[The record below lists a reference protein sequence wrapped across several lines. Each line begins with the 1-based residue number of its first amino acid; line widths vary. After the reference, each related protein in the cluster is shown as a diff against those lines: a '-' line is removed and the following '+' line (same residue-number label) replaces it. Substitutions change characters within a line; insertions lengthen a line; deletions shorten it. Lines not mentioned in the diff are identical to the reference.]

1 MPNFN
6 IYFDFTVPGVI
17 PLTIIDAQSVHAEIM
32 SLVIDP
38 RLTTVLR
45 IRQEGVATR
54 ATASLS
60 SLAAEEPTVP
70 AQTSPLTGSGPQP
83 SASTQADQP
92 EQALPPDPPTA
103 EVFPGSDV
111 PDWTCEQFGLDTRSQ
126 YRVVDRAVA
135 SVGRHFV
142 PVEGNGIC
150 LFFAIQQFLAIPSEY
165 TNQHMR
171 REVVHHLATNMDL
184 YVEDLIPLVRGIY
197 GAGDPLTTPQSICS
211 YLQELLR
218 INFWADEI
226 VLRVLSLI
234 YNVTITV
241 IRGDS
246 GGEDRVRHSRDLSHV
261 DIVLLLAKG
270 AITLQL
276 VSPNAINSS

>member
-1 MPNFN
+1 M
-6 IYFDFTVPGVI
+6 
-17 PLTIIDAQSVHAEIM
+17 DAQLVHAEIM
-32 SLVIDP
+32 SLVVDP

-45 IRQEGVATR
+45 LRQEGEATR

-70 AQTSPLTGSGPQP
+70 AQTSPLTGSRPQP

-92 EQALPPDPPTA
+92 EQASPPDPPTA
-103 EVFPGSDV
+103 EVFPGSDA

-126 YRVVDRAVA
+126 YRVVDRTVA

-142 PVEGNGIC
+142 PVEGNGSC
-150 LFFAIQQFLAIPSEY
+150 LFFAVQRFLAIPLEY

-197 GAGDPLTTPQSICS
+197 GAGDPLTTSQSICS

-218 INFWADEI
+218 FNFWADEI

-246 GGEDRVRHSRDLSHV
+246 GREDRVRHSRDLSHV
-261 DIVLLLAKG
+261 DIVLLLAKRG
-270 AITLQL
+270 HY
-276 VSPNAINSS
+276 SPAGKSQCNQF

>member
-1 MPNFN
+1 M
-6 IYFDFTVPGVI
+6 
-17 PLTIIDAQSVHAEIM
+17 DAQSVHAKIM
-32 SLVIDP
+32 SLVTDP

-45 IRQEGVATR
+45 LRQEGVVTR

-60 SLAAEEPTVP
+60 SLTAEEPTVP
-70 AQTSPLTGSGPQP
+70 AQTSPLTGSEPQP
-83 SASTQADQP
+83 LTSIQVDQP
-92 EQALPPDPPTA
+92 EQASPPDPPTA
-103 EVFPGSDV
+103 EVFPGSDA
-111 PDWTCEQFGLDTRSQ
+111 PDWTCEQFGLDTRNQ

-142 PVEGNGIC
+142 PVEGNGSC
-150 LFFAIQQFLAIPSEY
+150 LFFAVRHFLAIPLEY

-171 REVVHHLATNMDL
+171 CEVVHHLATSMDL

-241 IRGDS
+241 IRGDT
-246 GGEDRVRHSRDLSHV
+246 GREDRVRHSRDLGRV
-261 DIVLLLAKG
+261 DIVLLLARRG
-270 AITLQL
+270 HY
-276 VSPNAINSS
+276 SPAGKSQCNQF

>member
-1 MPNFN
+1 M
-6 IYFDFTVPGVI
+6 
-17 PLTIIDAQSVHAEIM
+17 DAQSVHAEIM
-32 SLVIDP
+32 SLVVDP

-45 IRQEGVATR
+45 LCQEGVVAR

-60 SLAAEEPTVP
+60 SLTAEEPTVP

-83 SASTQADQP
+83 LTSIQVDQP
-92 EQALPPDPPTA
+92 EQASPPDLPTA
-103 EVFPGSDV
+103 EVFPGSDA

-135 SVGRHFV
+135 SVGRHSV
-142 PVEGNGIC
+142 PVEGNGSC
-150 LFFAIQQFLAIPSEY
+150 LFFAVQRFLAIPLEY

-226 VLRVLSLI
+226 VLRVLLLI

-241 IRGDS
+241 IRGNT
-246 GGEDRVRHSRDLSHV
+246 GREDRVRHSRDLGHV
-261 DIVLLLAKG
+261 DIVLLLARRG
-270 AITLQL
+270 HY
-276 VSPNAINSS
+276 SPAGKS

>member
-1 MPNFN
+1 M
-6 IYFDFTVPGVI
+6 
-17 PLTIIDAQSVHAEIM
+17 DAQSVQAEIM
-32 SLVIDP
+32 SLVVDL

-45 IRQEGVATR
+45 LCQEGVATR

-60 SLAAEEPTVP
+60 SLAAEEPTAP
-70 AQTSPLTGSGPQP
+70 AQPSPLTGSGSQP
-83 SASTQADQP
+83 STSTQAGQP
-92 EQALPPDPPTA
+92 EQASPPDPPTV
-103 EVFPGSDV
+103 EVFLGSDV
-111 PDWTCEQFGLDTRSQ
+111 PDWTCEQLGLDTRSQ

-142 PVEGNGIC
+142 PVEGNGSC
-150 LFFAIQQFLAIPSEY
+150 LFFAVQRVLAIPSEY

-171 REVVHHLATNMDL
+171 CKVVHHLATNMDL

-211 YLQELLR
+211 YLQELLK

-246 GGEDRVRHSRDLSHV
+246 GREDRVRHSRDLSQV
-261 DIVLLLAKG
+261 DIVLLLAKRG
-270 AITLQL
+270 HY
-276 VSPNAINSS
+276 SPAGKSQCNQF

>member
-1 MPNFN
+1 M
-6 IYFDFTVPGVI
+6 
-17 PLTIIDAQSVHAEIM
+17 DAQLVQAEIM
-32 SLVIDP
+32 SLVVDP

-45 IRQEGVATR
+45 LCQEGVATR

-70 AQTSPLTGSGPQP
+70 AQPSPLTGSGPQP
-83 SASTQADQP
+83 STSTQADQP
-92 EQALPPDPPTA
+92 EQASPPDPPTA
-103 EVFPGSDV
+103 EVFPGSDA
-111 PDWTCEQFGLDTRSQ
+111 PYWTCEQLGLDTRSQ

-142 PVEGNGIC
+142 PVEGKGSC
-150 LFFAIQQFLAIPSEY
+150 LFFAVRHFLAIPSEY

-197 GAGDPLTTPQSICS
+197 GTGDPLTTPQIICS

-246 GGEDRVRHSRDLSHV
+246 SREDRVRHSRDLSQV
-261 DIVLLLAKG
+261 DIVLLLAKRG
-270 AITLQL
+270 HYSQAGKSQC
-276 VSPNAINSS
+276 NQF

>member
-1 MPNFN
+1 MPNFDT
-6 IYFDFTVPGVI
+6 YFDFTVPGVI
-17 PLTIIDAQSVHAEIM
+17 PLTIMDAQSVYAEIM
-32 SLVIDP
+32 SLVTDS

-45 IRQEGVATR
+45 LRQEGEATE
-54 ATASLS
+54 ATASLY
-60 SLAAEEPTVP
+60 SLTAEEPTAL
-70 AQTSPLTGSGPQP
+70 AQTSPPAGSGPQLLT
-83 SASTQADQP
+83 STRADQP
-92 EQALPPDPPTA
+92 EQASPPGPPTA
-103 EVFPGSDV
+103 EVFPGSDA

-135 SVGRHFV
+135 SVRRHFV
-142 PVEGNGIC
+142 PVEGNGSC
-150 LFFAIQQFLAIPSEY
+150 LFFAVRHFLAIPLEY

-218 INFWADEI
+218 INFWSDEI

-241 IRGDS
+241 IRGDT
-246 GGEDRVRHSRDLSHV
+246 GREDRVRHSRDLGHV
-261 DIVLLLAKG
+261 DIVLLLARRG
-270 AITLQL
+270 HY
-276 VSPNAINSS
+276 SPAGKSQCNQF

>member
-1 MPNFN
+1 M
-6 IYFDFTVPGVI
+6 
-17 PLTIIDAQSVHAEIM
+17 DAQSVHAEIM

-45 IRQEGVATR
+45 LRQEGVATR
-54 ATASLS
+54 APASLS

-70 AQTSPLTGSGPQP
+70 AQTSPLTGLRPQP

-103 EVFPGSDV
+103 EFFPGSDA

-142 PVEGNGIC
+142 PVEGNGSC
-150 LFFAIQQFLAIPSEY
+150 LFFAVRQFLAIPLEY
-165 TNQHMR
+165 TNQHMWH
-171 REVVHHLATNMDL
+171 EVVHHLTTNMDL

-197 GAGDPLTTPQSICS
+197 SAGDPLTTPQSICS

-218 INFWADEI
+218 VNFWADEI

-234 YNVTITV
+234 YNVTIIV

-246 GGEDRVRHSRDLSHV
+246 GREDRVRHSRDLSHV
-261 DIVLLLAKG
+261 DIVLLLAKRG
-270 AITLQL
+270 HY
-276 VSPNAINSS
+276 SPAGKSQCNQF